1 MKTKKNTTI
10 QIKVTVDPV
19 TYKLL
24 CAKSEEILGEQNLS
38 LLTRIMYK
46 KELGIKWDF
55 NFITCF

>member
-46 KELGIKWDF
+46 KELGIK
-55 NFITCF
+55 